1 MRQRFIT
8 TQELDT
14 GYGAK
19 LAPVIEPELG
29 GKAIEGLG
37 VNLAPSGFALGE
49 QRRGLTIPGRRK
61 TRHRMEGQRLIRKA
75 GPAAQLPIA
84 ILSGYDSAYFA
95 RPALVEGQGPAQL
108 DIDDLDG
115 ARIRA
120 PQPRRGERHLE
131 DRGGGQHRHALDR
144 MIGQPGQHFR
154 IEMVEPERYR
164 PLLPKAEQRMVEG
177 RIYRIDALDR
187 PLKREALLLPRVQRQ
202 RA

>member
-1 MRQRFIT
+1 M
-8 TQELDT
+8 

-84 ILSGYDSAYFA
+84 ILSGHDSAYFA
-95 RPALVEGQGPAQL
+95 RPPLVEAQGPAQL
-108 DIDDLDG
+108 HTDSFHAPPL
-115 ARIRA
+115 RA
-120 PQPRRGERHLE
+120 PHPR
-131 DRGGGQHRHALDR
+131 
-144 MIGQPGQHFR
+144 PT
-154 IEMVEPERYR
+154 
-164 PLLPKAEQRMVEG
+164 
-177 RIYRIDALDR
+177 
-187 PLKREALLLPRVQRQ
+187 
-202 RA
+202 